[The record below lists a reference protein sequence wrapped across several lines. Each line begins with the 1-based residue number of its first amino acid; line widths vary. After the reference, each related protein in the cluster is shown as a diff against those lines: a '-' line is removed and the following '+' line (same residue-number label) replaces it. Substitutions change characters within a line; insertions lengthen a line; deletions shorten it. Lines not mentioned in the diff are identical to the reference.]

1 MDISGNSF
9 NFLRKRLC
17 VCICVAVVLL
27 SGIEN
32 AFANNESIRFAE
44 HVNLALRRTAH
55 HLLLQNGDSSTNI
68 PPVNQIDANTFSV
81 RIENLAEYRKLPELL
96 KQSLTVQK
104 IERSYNVMVFNCETG
119 ALQLGYNMLD
129 LNQPGGVPCE
139 NRDGKAGCFVVQ
151 VSFEPNLQ
159 KAAAEPFSAWWIFPF
174 GTGLA
179 GLGLFAWKRSRSRKS
194 SNLPVEDKPTS
205 AFETSFGNSVFNSQ
219 NLTLT
224 TLDSQHQ
231 LTYREAKLL
240 DLFVRHRNQVL
251 ERDFI
256 LKSVWEDEGITVG
269 RSVDVFV
276 SRLRK
281 LLATDSSIKISAIHG
296 VGYKME
302 IHS

>member
-1 MDISGNSF
+1 MVLSGNSF
-9 NFLRKRLC
+9 KRLQKRLHL
-17 VCICVAVVLL
+17 CIWAVVVLL
-27 SGIEN
+27 PGLPN
-32 AFANNESIRFAE
+32 ASANNESIRFAE

-55 HLLLQNGDSSTNI
+55 HLLLQNGDSLSTI
-68 PPVNQIDANTFSV
+68 PPVKQIDPNTFSV
-81 RIENLAEYRKLPELL
+81 RIENLGEYRKLPELL
-96 KQSLTVQK
+96 KQSLNIHK
-104 IERSYNVMVFNCETG
+104 IGRSYDVLVFNCETG
-119 ALQLGYNMLD
+119 TLQLGYNMLD

-139 NRDGKAGCFVVQ
+139 NREGKAGCFIVQ
-151 VSFEPNLQ
+151 VSFEPDLQ
-159 KAAAEPFSAWWIFPF
+159 KAAAEPFNAWWIFPF

-179 GLGLFAWKRSRSRKS
+179 GLGLLAWKRSRNRKS
-194 SNLPVEDKPTS
+194 AGLPVENRAIS
-205 AFETSFGNSVFNSQ
+205 ASETCFGNTILNIQ

-224 TLDSQHQ
+224 TGNSQHQ
-231 LTYREAKLL
+231 LTYREGKLL
-240 DLFVRHRNQVL
+240 DLFVRHRNQIL

-281 LLATDSSIKISAIHG
+281 LLAADTSVKISAIHG